1 MQALLEDDRINP
13 DEVDEDGYLLEE
25 LIGTGLPNKL
35 AEHKISAGIKLF
47 QEARKWRSIRDGT
60 LARKKTVIFAIN
72 CSYSTNSEFVDLN
85 GPAKDYEIAEK
96 VFRTRGYTTHIIK
109 DAEDIEEELNE
120 LIDENETECKELDV
134 LQFVYSGMF

>member
-13 DEVDEDGYLLEE
+13 DEVDEEGYLLEE

-35 AEHKISAGIKLF
+35 GEHKISAGIKLF

-60 LARKKTVIFAIN
+60 LVRKKSVIIAIN
-72 CSYSTNSEFVDLN
+72 CAYSTNSGFDELK
-85 GPAKDYEIAEK
+85 GPANDLEIAEK
-96 VFRTRGYTTHIIK
+96 VFKSRGYTTHIIR
-109 DAEDIEEELNE
+109 DAKDIEEELNE
-120 LIDENETECKELDV
+120 LIDENETEFKELDV